1 MVKRRTAAWLTLILC
16 VWLALSMACS
26 LGGGGDIPMP
36 PGGRIPVSSE
46 AAERL
51 RQNFARGLQEAS
63 TGGEFRLFVTNEE
76 VTSLVAL
83 TLQEGGE
90 MPLRDPQIWFTAGRV
105 YITGSFSPFWPLR
118 FDSLIVI
125 APLVQNGQVVVQIE
139 RAQMGPFPFPQGVLD
154 TSSRSINETL
164 SQMQSDLEVTHMEI
178 LEGELQIAGVRR
190 QLPNP

>member
-1 MVKRRTAAWLTLILC
+1 MVEHRTAAWLILTLC

-26 LGGGGDIPMP
+26 LGGGDIPTP
-36 PGGRIPVSSE
+36 PGGRIPVSPE

-51 RQNFARGLQEAS
+51 RQNFARALQEAS

-76 VTSLVAL
+76 ITSLVAL
-83 TLQEGGE
+83 TLQESGQ

-105 YITGSFSPFWPLR
+105 YMTGTFSPFWPVR
-118 FDSLIVI
+118 FESVIVV
-125 APLVQNGQVVVQIE
+125 AALVQGGQIVVQIE
-139 RAQMGPFPFPQGVLD
+139 RAQMGPFPFPQRVLD

-164 SQMQSDLEVTHMEI
+164 SQMQSDLEVTHLEI

-190 QLPNP
+190 QQPGP